1 MPPRPT
7 TAEIFWVALRLGCTS
22 FGGPVAHLAYFR
34 AEFVVKRRWL
44 DEAHYADLVALCQFL
59 PGPASSQT
67 IFGLGYLQ
75 RGLAGGV
82 AASLGFTLPSVLLM
96 LGFAHGVTSLG
107 DPAAAGWLRGL
118 KVAAVA
124 VVAQAVW
131 AMSRT
136 LCPDWPRRAL
146 ALGAAALVL
155 WLPFAWSQLAVIAA
169 GAMIGWSAFD
179 VGSPPHDKPGV
190 LSLPTSGDP
199 TTGRLFLITFL
210 GLLSLLPWLAH
221 ATANPWMEIFDRF
234 YRAGALV
241 FGGGHVILPLLERE
255 VVAPGW
261 LTPDQFLAGYGAAQ
275 AVPGPLF
282 TLSTYLGA
290 VVIHGPAHST
300 GSGLGGLIG
309 GLWATLAIFLPAL
322 LLVAW
327 VLPFWQT
334 LRHQPGAQAALR
346 GANAAVVGVLLAAF
360 YDPVCTAGL
369 TGGRTVALAV
379 AGFLALLSG
388 KVPMWVLVAAA
399 AALGSWLL

>member
-1 MPPRPT
+1 M
-7 TAEIFWVALRLGCTS
+7 AEIFLTALRLGGTS

-34 AEFVVKRRWL
+34 RECVVKRRWL
-44 DEAHYADLVALCQFL
+44 DEEHYADLVALCQFL

-75 RGLAGGV
+75 RGLAGGA
-82 AASLGFTLPSVLLM
+82 AASLGFTLPSALLM
-96 LGFAHGVTSLG
+96 IGFAYGVAALG
-107 DPAAAGWLRGL
+107 GVGSAGWMQGL

-131 AMSRT
+131 AMGRS
-136 LCPDWPRRAL
+136 LCTDWPRRGL

-155 WLPFAWSQLAVIAA
+155 WLPQAWSQMAVIAA
-169 GAMIGWSAFD
+169 GAVLGWVTMKSAPGGGT
-179 VGSPPHDKPGV
+179 VGPAGSGPRTPDPADPVVPPPFSGTLCLV
-190 LSLPTSGDP
+190 LFFALLLALPV
-199 TTGRLFLITFL
+199 
-210 GLLSLLPWLAH
+210 LALM
-221 ATANPWMEIFDRF
+221 TANPWLGIFDRF

-261 LTPDQFLAGYGAAQ
+261 LTHDQFLAGYGAAQ

-282 TLSTYLGA
+282 TLSGYLGT
-290 VVIHGPAHST
+290 VMTRGP
-300 GSGLGGLIG
+300 GGGLGAGWLG
-309 GLWATLAIFLPAL
+309 GAWAVLAIFLPAL
-322 LLVAW
+322 LLVAG

-346 GANAAVVGVLLAAF
+346 GANVAVVGVLLAAF

-369 TGGRTVALAV
+369 TGGRAVALAA
-379 AGFLALLSG
+379 AGFIALQSG
-388 KVPMWVLVAAA
+388 RVPAWAVVAAA
-399 AALGSWLL
+399 AALGGWLL

>member
-1 MPPRPT
+1 MPSHPT
-7 TAEIFWVALRLGCTS
+7 IAEIFLTTLRLGCTS

-34 AEFVVKRRWL
+34 AEFVAKRRWL

-67 IFGLGYLQ
+67 IFALGYLQ
-75 RGLAGGV
+75 RGLAGGL

-96 LGFAHGVTSLG
+96 LGFAYGVAALG

-131 AMSRT
+131 AMSRA

-155 WLPFAWSQLAVIAA
+155 WLPFAWSQLAVIAV
-169 GAMIGWSAFD
+169 GAAIGWVLFSGGGTSSPA
-179 VGSPPHDKPGV
+179 GSEPRHLEPA
-190 LSLPTSGDP
+190 
-199 TTGRLFLITFL
+199 
-210 GLLSLLPWLAH
+210 GLLVPPPFSGMFCLILFFTLLVALPWLAH
-221 ATANPWMEIFDRF
+221 TTANPWLEIFDRF

-261 LTPDQFLAGYGAAQ
+261 LTHDQFLAGYGAAQ

-282 TLSTYLGA
+282 TLSSYLGA
-290 VVIHGPAHST
+290 VMNHGA
-300 GSGLGGLIG
+300 GGWIG
-309 GLWATLAIFLPAL
+309 GIGATLAIFLPAL
-322 LLVAW
+322 LLVAGA
-327 VLPFWQT
+327 LPYWQQ
-334 LRHQPGAQAALR
+334 LRHQPAAQAALR
-346 GANAAVVGVLLAAF
+346 GANATVVGVLFAAF

-369 TGGRTVALAV
+369 SGGRTVALAV

-388 KVPMWVLVAAA
+388 KVPTWVLVAAA